1 MWLSESSL
9 QRPLPWKPFQ
19 PSLLPLLHQFPI
31 WEIQEWVPVFSW
43 GSCSFFSQ
51 AQRAPHGVSEQGTI
65 LPHHSPWGGKQHLHY
80 CHQSQGESSWHII
93 RKART
98 AFVLSYSPRFVL
110 FSVCVLCKKKKM
122 TIVTSFPSG
131 ILFFPSSQI
140 TPEFFACQQ
149 GNPSQIS
156 VPPLE
161 TVPLM
166 TNTLLTPCTPGWCI

>member
-9 QRPLPWKPFQ
+9 QQPLPWKPFQ

-80 CHQSQGESSWHII
+80 CHQSQGEPSWHII

-110 FSVCVLCKKKKM
+110 FSVCVLCKKKDDYCYILPFGHFVFSIKPNN
-122 TIVTSFPSG
+122 TWILCVPTRQPFPNICPSLGDSSF
-131 ILFFPSSQI
+131 
-140 TPEFFACQQ
+140 
-149 GNPSQIS
+149 ND
-156 VPPLE
+156 
-161 TVPLM
+161 
-166 TNTLLTPCTPGWCI
+166 